1 MLLNLSHGQSKDLE
15 LNDLRAGNR
24 NINVGYVACGRIGVK
39 SNCFWGGGHTRSVG
53 GWHGSIGRCDGVD
66 SGLG

>member
-1 MLLNLSHGQSKDLE
+1 MLLNLSHGQSEDLE
-15 LNDLRAGNR
+15 LDSLRASHR
-24 NINVGYVACGRIGVK
+24 NINVGRVSRGRIGVK
-39 SNCFWGGGHTRSVG
+39 SYCFWGGGHTRSVG